1 MGCAVPVD
9 SLGGRFVRAFGA
21 GFLCQWLEVPATARV
36 ALEAARRFCSRLWTL
51 PTPRFP
57 SASLE
62 NRASSGGCSI
72 AGTDAVGLSANRLGI
87 DPSSR

>member
-1 MGCAVPVD
+1 MGCAAPVD

-21 GFLCQWLEVPATARV
+21 GFLCQWLEVPVAARV
-36 ALEAARRFCSRLWTL
+36 ALEAPRRFCSRLWTL
-51 PTPRFP
+51 PTPGFS

-62 NRASSGGCSI
+62 DWASSGGCSI
-72 AGTDAVGLSANRLGI
+72 AGADAVGLSADLLGF